1 MRAIFTMLILVS
13 SLSAN
18 AWEIRNHYK
27 DETKYTLLLRNGNVS
42 ELSTILG
49 KEKRILYGVN
59 LGRVVQ
65 LQADSLQT
73 EIHNYLKAHYPNE
86 LSAALLS
93 AGNMH
98 NPKVTPLRKP
108 FEEALVKSSYVQS
121 IAEIL
126 YEHGYEVKAVTTE
139 KFMLIERN
147 KFDAMTWLKVE
158 QITSKASRQPQAAPL
173 L

>member
-27 DETKYTLLLRNGNVS
+27 DETKYNLLLRSGNVL
-42 ELSTILG
+42 ELSAILG
-49 KEKRILYGVN
+49 KEKRILSGIN
-59 LGRVVQ
+59 LGRLIQ
-65 LQADSLQT
+65 LQANGLQT

-86 LSAALLS
+86 LNAAHLS

-98 NPKVTPLRKP
+98 NPKAIPLRKP

-126 YEHGYEVKAVTTE
+126 REHGYEVTAASTE

-158 QITSKASRQPQAAPL
+158 QLTSKASRTPQAAPL